1 MSTDLPVYLVLNR
14 YGDEFAEYHRFV
26 DESECKLA
34 YITLEEGLH
43 ALDRDRALS
52 TVVLSDLDLGTV
64 LPATMRLAES
74 VGPIAGVVGLS
85 EYDLLTAARLREQL
99 GTPGY
104 SVELVNRFRDKIL
117 MKQSV
122 ASAGLRVPRYRALTP
137 GANVH
142 RLLAD
147 IGLPMILKPRIGAA
161 SVGVIRIDDRAALA
175 EVLSEIQVGDY
186 ECEEYVRGEVL
197 HVDGIRRE
205 ARFHFVSASAYV
217 NTCLDFKY
225 GLPTG
230 SALLDRGPRRDRV
243 VAFAG
248 RCLDALGLADGAFHL
263 ELFETIEREL
273 VFLEVGLR
281 PGGPEIPE
289 LHRDLLSID
298 LFHEAF
304 RATVGLPPA
313 AIGTAPSVASGGF
326 VSVPEPRPFP
336 SRVVYRNSLLGV
348 VPELYSEILPPV
360 GDIFRGDG
368 GYMHVGGRFLLKAAG
383 HDQAVHAIHE
393 VMRRYTLVAQ
403 PADEAVG
410 ADAVSR

>member
-1 MSTDLPVYLVLNR
+1 LSPDLPVYLVLNR

-34 YITLEEGLH
+34 YLTLEEGLP
-43 ALDRDRALS
+43 ALDRNGALA
-52 TVVLSDLDLGTV
+52 TVVLADLDLGTV
-64 LPATMRLAES
+64 LPAAMHLAES

-85 EYDLLTAARLREQL
+85 EYDLLTAARLREAL
-99 GTPGY
+99 ATPGY

-117 MKQSV
+117 MKRRV
-122 ASAGLRVPRYRALTP
+122 ESAGLRVPRYRALTP
-137 GANVH
+137 GDNVDT
-142 RLLAD
+142 LLAD

-175 EVLSEIQVGDY
+175 EVLSEVPLGDY
-186 ECEEYVRGEVL
+186 ECEEYVCGEVL

-205 ARFHFVSASAYV
+205 GAFHFVSASVYV
-217 NTCLDFKY
+217 NTCLDFTY
-225 GLPTG
+225 GVPTG
-230 SALLDRGPRRDRV
+230 SALLDRGPRRDRI

-263 ELFETIEREL
+263 ELFETIAREL

-304 RATVGLPPA
+304 RATVGLPA
-313 AIGTAPSVASGGF
+313 AAMPTPPPVASGGF

-336 SRVVYRNSLLGV
+336 SRVVYRNSMLGV
-348 VPELYSEILPPV
+348 VPEVYSETLPPI

-368 GYMHVGGRFLLKAAG
+368 GYMHVGGRFLIKAAG
-383 HDQAVHAIHE
+383 HDQAVQAIQE

-403 PADEAVG
+403 PADAPVC
-410 ADAVSR
+410 ADAVSP